1 MNICISTSG
10 LDTARVFLERGY
22 EFEKKNIYIVS
33 CFGNCEVYDFL
44 KYEVGMDL
52 YAEISKSDKLHYRI
66 AEGITENDYITPLEF
81 AFTKAR
87 FEAWAYLVR
96 EYEQMGVFRW
106 SEEDSNAHGHSLE
119 GRDIVR
125 TNLEMLVKAVQW
137 TIVFNSD
144 R

>member
-1 MNICISTSG
+1 M
-10 LDTARVFLERGY
+10 FLERGF

-44 KYEVGMDL
+44 KHEVGLDL

-66 AEGITENDYITPLEF
+66 AEGITENEFITPLEF

-96 EYEQMGVFRW
+96 EYHQKGVFFW
-106 SEEDSNAHGHSLE
+106 TKETSNSLGHSLT
-119 GRDIVR
+119 GRDLVR
-125 TNLEMLVKAVQW
+125 TNVEMLVKAV
-137 TIVFNSD
+137 
-144 R
+144 